1 MRCSLLGDGWMMGC
15 DYNSRIYDEKSRG
28 NVENFMQRIE
38 ITQVV
43 DSQILRK
50 DDFKNIRIKNIF

>member
-1 MRCSLLGDGWMMGC
+1 
-15 DYNSRIYDEKSRG
+15 
-28 NVENFMQRIE
+28 MQRIE

>member
-1 MRCSLLGDGWMMGC
+1 MEC
-15 DYNSRIYDEKSRG
+15 DYNSRIYDGESRG

-50 DDFKNIRIKNIF
+50 DNFKNIRIKNIF